1 MSAKDKNLDV
11 FSYFKK
17 VKAEL
22 RARHHTISLNK
33 GLSDTSSHCVNV
45 NVCMLERTLEK
56 EN

>member
-11 FSYFKK
+11 FSYFLK